1 MTVKRTPK
9 MRKRRGSRTHGWG
22 LVHRGSGQK
31 GGAGNAGSGKKADA
45 KKPSFWNRPSGRNG
59 FKPQNPNHNLVEVTL
74 NLQDVEQHLDTW
86 LKDGTAH
93 KEGEQIHVD
102 LTKKGITKLLAT
114 GKIHQKLTLTVPKA
128 SANSVKKVQGAGGN
142 VVIHK

>member
-45 KKPSFWNRPSGRNG
+45 KKPSFWHRPSGRNG
-59 FKPQNPNHNLVEVTL
+59 FVPQNPRHNLKQLTL
-74 NLQDVEQHLDTW
+74 NLQEIEQHLSQW
-86 LKDGTAH
+86 LQTGTAR
-93 KEGEQIHVD
+93 KAGEQIHVD
-102 LTKKGITKLLAT
+102 LTKIEITKLL
-114 GKIHQKLTLTVPKA
+114 GKGTVSRKFTITVPAA
-128 SANSVKKVQGAGGN
+128 SASSIKKVQAAGGS
-142 VVIHK
+142 VVTHQ